1 MSPLVASINPL
12 AMGTLHESGDG
23 VFPGTD
29 GLARVPDGGE
39 PWTKCLCFSQQP
51 NTANQ
56 ANEMPFTCSDPLG
69 YQGYDYA
76 TVLIGDQ
83 CWFAENLRSENYE
96 NGDAIL
102 QASGSEWS
110 DDNSGAV
117 AVYGEG
123 SSTVTTTAPMA
134 THATTC
140 GR

>member
-39 PWTKCLCFSQQP
+39 PMDQMFVL
-51 NTANQ
+51 Q
-56 ANEMPFTCSDPLG
+56 ANSPGTTNQPRCPSPAATLC

-96 NGDAIL
+96 NGDAIPAGL
-102 QASGSEWS
+102 
-110 DDNSGAV
+110 
-117 AVYGEG
+117 
-123 SSTVTTTAPMA
+123 SSRNGVTTTPAPSLFTGKEAALVTTTAPMA